1 MNPKFSDKY
10 PKNKYTQL
18 TKEDIDDFADTIYDL
33 IFGAYKKIGGHYEFN
48 SPEDVK
54 TSDLNFWIGNDIDS
68 DPDLDTV
75 IGGKKTKF
83 GTKLTLIAQDGSKE
97 AREDVKN
104 QIKKLA
110 ETKGFYAELS
120 EEIAEK
126 LNLNI
131 IKDKNI
137 IQEVINK
144 PIDFNEDGSYYRN
157 LGGDEKNRHKKV
169 LVGVIEKKFRDGGNI
184 EETGSGK
191 TGGML
196 VGRRHSEGGIKAI
209 NKATNTPIE
218 MEGGEVVITRNAV
231 SDNKKR
237 MFEGQMLT
245 NKEIL
250 SKINQSGGGVAI
262 FEDGGELTE
271 HKCKCSMNKYEYGG
285 EMLTDYEIYNRMN
298 EGSKPEMFYKEGGV
312 VLDVDSLTNFE
323 RELLNHFNRT
333 EVDYIITDRSNKS
346 EISNI
351 VKANLFYIV
360 ETPKYNSIEV
370 FITPKGERYI
380 QQFDLSFFRDGG
392 ELVEVEAK
400 NIVDYY
406 WYKGVDHKYKDRYQ
420 INMAIRELIDLYE
433 SNRIEITQNEKA
445 FLQYYTGMGGISKVG
460 KKYNHKEKEGDLYEF
475 YTPSLIAKKMWA
487 LAYKYGY
494 NGGSVLEPSCGIGE
508 FFKYAPE
515 DAYIKGIE
523 LDKYTF
529 LISKILYPN
538 VYLVNEP
545 FEKQFIYENNTVK
558 NKISNMEKFDLVIG
572 NPPYGDAKSYYLGM
586 GEREYTNSENWVE
599 YFISRGLDLLN
610 KGGLLIFIIGTE
622 VANGGVPFLQQNK
635 KKVKQ
640 DIAQKSI
647 LLDAY
652 RLPNGVFD
660 TTDVLSE
667 ILVFKKL

>member
-54 TSDLNFWIGNDIDS
+54 ASDLNFWIGNDIDS

-169 LVGVIEKKFRDGGNI
+169 LVGVFEKKFRYGGNI
-184 EETGSGK
+184 DESESGK
-191 TGGML
+191 TGGLL

-333 EVDYIITDRSNKS
+333 EVDYIITNRANKR
-346 EISNI
+346 EISNLL
-351 VKANLFYIV
+351 KSNLFYVV
-360 ETPKYNSIEV
+360 ETPSYNEIEV

-380 QQFDLSFFRDGG
+380 QQFDLSYFKDGG
-392 ELVEVEAK
+392 ELLTLEPKKET
-400 NIVDYY
+400 DFY
-406 WYKGVDHKYKDRYQ
+406 WYKGVEHVYKDRYQ
-420 INMAIRELIDLYE
+420 INMAIRELIDMY
-433 SNRIEITQNEKA
+433 NTNQIEITQNEKA
-445 FLQYYTGMGGISKVG
+445 FLQNYTGMGGIGQIG
-460 KKYNHKEKEGDLYEF
+460 KKYKHVETEGDLYEY
-475 YTPSLIAKKMWA
+475 YTPSTIAKKMWA

-494 NGGSVLEPSCGIGE
+494 KDGSVLEPSCGIGE
-508 FFKYAPE
+508 FFKYAPNNV
-515 DAYIKGIE
+515 YIKAFE
-523 LDKYTF
+523 MDFYSSK
-529 LISKILYPN
+529 ISKILYPN
-538 VYLVNEP
+538 IDLVNDP
-545 FEKQFIYENNTVK
+545 FEKQFIYQNDTIKNNLQ
-558 NKISNMEKFDLVIG
+558 NMQKFDLVIG
-572 NPPYGDAKSYYLGM
+572 NPPYGDLSGYYMGL
-586 GEREYTNSENWVE
+586 GERKYTNAENWVD
-599 YFISRGLDLLN
+599 YFMFRGLDLLN
-610 KGGLLIFIIGTE
+610 SGGLLIYVIGTE
-622 VANGGVPFLQQNK
+622 VATGGTPFLQK
-635 KKVKQ
+635 KLNKVKKY
-640 DIAQKSI
+640 ISEKAI

-660 TTDVLSE
+660 TTDVLSD

>member
-54 TSDLNFWIGNDIDS
+54 ASDLNFWIGNDIDS

-120 EEIAEK
+120 EDIAEK

-169 LVGVIEKKFRDGGNI
+169 LVGVFEKKFRYGGNI
-184 EETGSGK
+184 DESGSGK
-191 TGGML
+191 TGGLL

-333 EVDYIITDRSNKS
+333 EVDYIITNRANKR
-346 EISNI
+346 EISNLL
-351 VKANLFYIV
+351 KSNLFYVV
-360 ETPKYNSIEV
+360 ETPSYNEIEV

-380 QQFDLSFFRDGG
+380 QQFDLSYFKDGG
-392 ELVEVEAK
+392 ELTEIINQPVL
-400 NIVDYY
+400 NFRY
-406 WYKGVDHKYKDRYQ
+406 YKGVNYKYSNRYLL
-420 INMAIRELIDLYE
+420 NMAIRELIDL
-433 SNRIEITQNEKA
+433 NIDGQIEITPNEKA
-445 FLQYYTGMGGISKVG
+445 FLQNYTGMGSIGAIG
-460 KKYNHKEKEGDLYEF
+460 KKYGHVETEGDLYEF
-475 YTPSLIAKKMWA
+475 YTPSPIAKKMWA

-494 NGGSVLEPSCGIGE
+494 KDGNVLEPSCGIGE
-508 FFKYAPE
+508 FFKYAPN
-515 DAYIKGIE
+515 DVYIKAFE
-523 LDKYTF
+523 SDYYTAK
-529 LISKILYPN
+529 ISKILYPN
-538 VYLVNEP
+538 VDIYNEV
-545 FEKQFIYENNTVK
+545 FERQFIKDNDTIKNNL
-558 NKISNMEKFDLVIG
+558 SNMQKFDLVIG
-572 NPPYGDAKSYYLGM
+572 NPPYGKLSGYYMGL
-586 GEREYTNSENWVE
+586 GERSYTEAENWVD
-599 YFISRGLDLLN
+599 YFILRGLDLLN
-610 KGGLLIFIIGTE
+610 KGGLLIYIVGTE
-622 VANGGVPFLQQNK
+622 VAQGGTPFMQK
-635 KKVKQ
+635 KPSKVKNK
-640 DIAQKSI
+640 IAEISV

-652 RLPNGVFD
+652 RLPNGVFE

-667 ILVFKKL
+667 IIVLKKL